1 MATPSRHAA
10 VPLSLSQKLR
20 RDPQAFELLQALLLL
35 EREHPQAESLGSGT
49 EQAASCQ
56 CRGRRIGQQDGTN
69 RVGDSRSWSSLPS
82 GLRQH
87 PATGANDLVR

>member
-1 MATPSRHAA
+1 LNKTELIAA
-10 VPLSLSQKLR
+10 IAADTNLTKADAAR
-20 RDPQAFELLQALLLL
+20 AFDSAL
-35 EREHPQAESLGSGT
+35 EHL
-49 EQAASCQ
+49 ASCQ